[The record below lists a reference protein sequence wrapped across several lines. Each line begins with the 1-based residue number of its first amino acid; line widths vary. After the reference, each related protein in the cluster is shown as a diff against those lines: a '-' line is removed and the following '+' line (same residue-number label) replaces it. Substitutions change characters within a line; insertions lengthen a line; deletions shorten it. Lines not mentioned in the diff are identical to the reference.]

1 MIQLHKQTTQQNKKA
16 VYFGAPVLV
25 YKLLQPTGEVVVME
39 LDLPSPIQSTKIRTN
54 QQILLVLMS
63 LKLISTVTVTEFYTD
78 YCFAITHTHTHI
90 HTYIHTYIYTDR

>member
-1 MIQLHKQTTQQNKKA
+1 M
-16 VYFGAPVLV
+16 LV

-78 YCFAITHTHTHI
+78 YCFAITHTHTHT
-90 HTYIHTYIYTDR
+90 HTYIHTYIEIYRQIQTNIRREGDTSG